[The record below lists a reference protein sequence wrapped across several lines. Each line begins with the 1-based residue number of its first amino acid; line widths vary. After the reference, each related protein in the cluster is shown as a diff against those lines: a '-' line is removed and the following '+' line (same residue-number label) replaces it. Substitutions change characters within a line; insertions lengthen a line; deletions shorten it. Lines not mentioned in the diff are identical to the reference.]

1 MSESG
6 ENQVAVEV
14 IDETPVEN
22 QEAAAP
28 EKPQERVKRP
38 TRPDDAA
45 HKQKVEAL
53 QAVINTNKKRVEEIK
68 QIFDDRKNGRSASSS
83 GQQGIK
89 NKLAELKSQ
98 FQTVLKQKQHLRA
111 QMETASK
118 TREAVRASLRDL
130 KANMKFTTVEQID
143 EAIEKLENRV
153 QHSSLS
159 LNEEKKILDDIRK
172 LKASRSAVGEYT
184 EKLETLAQ
192 DDTARSELQA
202 GIKALDEELNKVKAE
217 EEVLR
222 AELAVIREK
231 EQEKGS
237 DVPGLIA
244 EREEAREVCKQAYE
258 KIKDL
263 RAEHDGVWQE
273 FKAQEKLWR
282 EQQNEDRQRRQ
293 KEYAAEKAARDAE
306 RAARIAEMAP
316 EPFDKEITMCEQL
329 TAYIGRFTA
338 ASAGPAQEESSKT
351 TEVVPLDGMKVFARK
366 AEDEADAWLT
376 GLGGGKKGKGKKKGV
391 ATATAAAPAPVKIVH
406 SLDMLDAFAT
416 LKISVPTS
424 GAAMSASLTEVE
436 AKKAEFL
443 KKREEAKAAKE
454 TATAVEGAESSDAA
468 AAAPEA
474 TNGSEEAVEGDAAP
488 KKKAAKKGAAQA
500 PPKLDDAE
508 SWPTMGGEPAGET
521 IAAAVDES
529 KPTAAE
535 VAKGASPAAKSS

>member
-1 MSESG
+1 MHHSILPLFSAFSFLDG
-6 ENQVAVEV
+6 VFSPP
-14 IDETPVEN
+14 IP
-22 QEAAAP
+22 P
-28 EKPQERVKRP
+28 
-38 TRPDDAA
+38 
-45 HKQKVEAL
+45 L
-53 QAVINTNKKRVEEIK
+53 Q
-68 QIFDDRKNGRSASSS
+68 
-83 GQQGIK
+83 
-89 NKLAELKSQ
+89 
-98 FQTVLKQKQHLRA
+98 KQKQHLRA

-118 TREAVRASLRDL
+118 TREAVRSSLKDL

-172 LKASRSAVGEYT
+172 LKASRSAVGQYT
-184 EKLETLAQ
+184 EKLDTLAQ

-244 EREEAREVCKQAYE
+244 ERDEAREVCKQAYE

-263 RAEHDGVWQE
+263 RAEHDAVWAE

-282 EQQNEDRQRRQ
+282 EQQNEERIRRRE
-293 KEYAAEKAARDAE
+293 EYAAEKAARDAE

-329 TAYIGRFTA
+329 TAYIARFTA
-338 ASAGPAQEESSKT
+338 SSSGPAQEESSKA
-351 TEVVPLDGMKVFARK
+351 TEVAPLDGMKVFARK
-366 AEDEADAWLT
+366 EADEADAWLT
-376 GLGGGKKGKGKKKGV
+376 GSAGGKKGKGKKKAG
-391 ATATAAAPAPVKIVH
+391 ATTAAAAPAPVKIVH

-424 GAAMSASLTEVE
+424 AATLSASLTEVE
-436 AKKAEFL
+436 AKKADFL

-454 TATAVEGAESSDAA
+454 TAPVAVEGEGEAAASSDAA
-468 AAAPEA
+468 APAND
-474 TNGSEEAVEGDAAP
+474 TEEAAAGDAAAAP
-488 KKKAAKKGAAQA
+488 KKKAGAKKAGGAQA

-508 SWPTMGGEPAGET
+508 SWPTMGGEPAGEAV
-521 IAAAVDES
+521 AAAPVDES
-529 KPTAAE
+529 KPTAAQ
-535 VAKGASPAAKSS
+535 VAKGASPASKSS